1 MRIKSEKV
9 AEEVTLTEKSR
20 VREIQTKYQE
30 KMKKIID
37 DEKQKVENQ
46 YRWNLENYKRQ
57 NMELRQKLSGQNGLV
72 KKLADIL
79 LNNEQ
84 EILNQ
89 RFTFYKMVHKDTFGN
104 TLVPKHGA
112 NYEALNRCM
121 LSDTMDALNVEV
133 RNVQG
138 NIAASDP
145 LLSALA

>member
-20 VREIQTKYQE
+20 VREIQTRYQE

-79 LNNEQ
+79 LNNE
-84 EILNQ
+84 
-89 RFTFYKMVHKDTFGN
+89 
-104 TLVPKHGA
+104 
-112 NYEALNRCM
+112 
-121 LSDTMDALNVEV
+121 
-133 RNVQG
+133 
-138 NIAASDP
+138 
-145 LLSALA
+145 